1 VTNKDE
7 NAPRA
12 IDKSRRGLLA
22 VAAAGLAG
30 VIASGKVRGADAHAG
45 EVRADLIPDWTKSQ
59 GAPIEPSS
67 YGVPSPFEKGIARH
81 PRFGV
86 KAALPTA
93 ASSQTPLQD
102 LHGIITPS
110 GLHYERHHAGVPAI
124 DPDQHKLLIHGLVER
139 PLILSMN
146 EILRYPSVSR
156 IHFLECSGNT
166 QAYSTAKKEWT
177 AQDSHGLMSCSEW
190 TGVPLSTVL
199 DQVGVKPEAKWLL
212 AEGADGAA
220 LTRSI
225 PIEKAFD
232 DAILAYAQNGERLR
246 PEQGYPLR
254 LFLPGFEGNM
264 SVKWLRRIKLGES
277 PWFTRWETSKYT
289 GLKPDGTAD
298 SFNFMME
305 VKSVITFPSGGQHL
319 KEQGFHEIRGLAWSG
334 RGKVKRVEVSIDG
347 GTTWREA
354 KLEGPTLDKC
364 LTQFRLPWTWEGG
377 PALLQSRA
385 TDEFGNVQPTHQ
397 ALVAQRGPNY
407 FYHYNAIHSWKLE
420 ADGGLSFA
428 V

>member
-7 NAPRA
+7 NPPR
-12 IDKSRRGLLA
+12 IDKRRRGLLTG
-22 VAAAGLAG
+22 AAAGLAG
-30 VIASGKVRGADAHAG
+30 IAAGRAHAA
-45 EVRADLIPDWTKSQ
+45 EARADDIKADLVPDWTKSQ
-59 GAPIEPSS
+59 GAPIESSS
-67 YGVPSPFEKGIARH
+67 YGVPSPFEKTVARH

-86 KAALPTA
+86 KAPLPTA

-110 GLHYERHHAGVPAI
+110 GLHYERHHAGVPTI

-139 PLILSMN
+139 PLILSLN
-146 EILRYPSVSR
+146 DILRYPSVSR

-190 TGVPLSTVL
+190 TGVPLATVL
-199 DQVGVKPEAKWLL
+199 AQVGVKPKAKWVL

-220 LTRSI
+220 LVRSI
-225 PIEKAFD
+225 PIEKALD

-264 SVKWLRRIKLGES
+264 SVKWLRRLKLGET

-305 VKSVITFPSGGQHL
+305 VKSVITSPSGGQQL
-319 KEQGFHEIRGLAWSG
+319 KEPGFHEIMGLAWSG
-334 RGKVKRVEVSIDG
+334 RGKIKRVEVSADG
-347 GTTWREA
+347 GATWREA
-354 KLEGPTLDKC
+354 RLEGVVLDKC
-364 LTQFRLPWTWEGG
+364 LTQFRLSWTWEGG

-385 TDEFGNVQPTHQ
+385 TDEFGNVQPTHE

-420 ADGGLSFA
+420 AGGALSYA